1 VTDHPVSLFA
11 ITAPGLEPIVARE
24 LAALGE
30 KPTVEEGGVSWEGD
44 ATSMMR
50 ANLWLRAATRVIV
63 RVARFRATAF
73 HELERS
79 AKRVPWERFVG
90 AGQPV
95 GFRVTTRK
103 SKLYHSDAIAER
115 LARAASSGSGSA
127 SESEQVQM
135 FVVRVVRDA
144 FEISADSSGVKLHMR
159 GYRQAVGKA
168 PLRETLAAALLLA
181 ADWDGS
187 SPLLDPMCGS
197 GTIPIEGALLARRIA
212 PGARRDFAFTRWPA
226 FHAPAWTS
234 LLDSARTQE
243 LPSAP
248 HPIVASDRDAG
259 AVESAIA
266 NATRAGVAGDIAFRQ
281 APVSAARPS
290 GAAGLIATNPPYG
303 VRVGATGDVR
313 NLYAQLGNT
322 LREHFAGWMLALYA
336 ANPAL
341 ASQLAIPLNT
351 AFRST
356 NGGLKVAA
364 LLGILP

>member
-1 VTDHPVSLFA
+1 MIDRPVSLFA

-30 KPTVEEGGVSWEGD
+30 EPTVDEGGVSWEGD

-79 AKRVPWERFVG
+79 AKRVPWEQFVG

-95 GFRVTTRK
+95 GFRVTSRK

-115 LARAASSGSGSA
+115 LARAASSGSS
-127 SESEQVQM
+127 SESTAVQM

-144 FEISADSSGVKLHMR
+144 FEVSADSSGAKLHMR

-187 SPLLDPMCGS
+187 TPLLDPMCGS

-212 PGARRDFAFTRWPA
+212 PGAQRDFAFTRWPT
-226 FHAPAWTS
+226 FHAPSWTS
-234 LLDSARTQE
+234 LLDSARRQE

-248 HPIVASDRDAG
+248 HPIVASDRNAG

-266 NATRAGVAGDIAFRQ
+266 NAKRAGVAGDIAFRQ

-322 LREHFAGWMLALYA
+322 LGEHFAGWKLALYSG
-336 ANPAL
+336 NPAL
-341 ASQLAIPLNT
+341 AGQLDIPLNT

-364 LLGILP
+364 LLGRMP